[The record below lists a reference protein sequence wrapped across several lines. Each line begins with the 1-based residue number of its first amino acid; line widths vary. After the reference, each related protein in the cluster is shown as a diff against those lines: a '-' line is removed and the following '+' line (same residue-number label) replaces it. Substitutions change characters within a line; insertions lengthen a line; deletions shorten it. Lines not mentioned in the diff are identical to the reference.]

1 LDVQI
6 SVAGSQLPQLIAG
19 PPHPVGAVP
28 QTQPAGH
35 IVFGTHTPHTL
46 VVPPPPHVSP
56 AVVQLPHC
64 SVVPQPSLMAPQF
77 SGPQLFGSHHFS

>member
-1 LDVQI
+1 M
-6 SVAGSQLPQLIAG
+6 AG

-35 IVFGTHTPHTL
+35 VVFGTQMPQTL

-56 AVVQLPHC
+56 VVMQLPHC
-64 SVVPQPSLMAPQF
+64 SVIPQPSLMAPQF
-77 SGPQLFGSHHFS
+77 SGPQLFG